1 MPKSG
6 NSDHPGNWVN
16 KIPSRGVDFNAVMV
30 SAPFGTGVW
39 QLFDVAKEPGEA
51 NDLSEFMPEKLEI
64 LKTAWTEY
72 ANDVGVV
79 PMD

>member
-1 MPKSG
+1 
-6 NSDHPGNWVN
+6 
-16 KIPSRGVDFNAVMV
+16 
-30 SAPFGTGVW
+30 
-39 QLFDVAKEPGEA
+39 
-51 NDLSEFMPEKLEI
+51 MPEKLEI